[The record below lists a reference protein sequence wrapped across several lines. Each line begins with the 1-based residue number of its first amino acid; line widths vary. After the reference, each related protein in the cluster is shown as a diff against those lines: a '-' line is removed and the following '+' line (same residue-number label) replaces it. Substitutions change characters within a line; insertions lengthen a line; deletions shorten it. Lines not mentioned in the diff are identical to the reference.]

1 MADRWLVVFGSGGDA
16 ILVGVSQ
23 LARSLVGWEMLTAVV
38 PQESAN
44 AVKKMQDFCEG
55 LCVSKSGH

>member
-23 LARSLVGWEMLTAVV
+23 LARSLVGWQMLTAVV
-38 PQESAN
+38 PQELAN
-44 AVKKMQDFCEG
+44 TVKKMQDFCEG
-55 LCVSKSGH
+55 LCVSNSGH